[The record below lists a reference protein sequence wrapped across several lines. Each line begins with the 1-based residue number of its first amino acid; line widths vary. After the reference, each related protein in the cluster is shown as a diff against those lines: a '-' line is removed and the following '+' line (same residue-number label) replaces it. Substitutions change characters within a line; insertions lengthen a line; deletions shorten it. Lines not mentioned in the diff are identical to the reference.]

1 MAKVTFTAG
10 RLAGFQCPPDK
21 QQVFLWD
28 STAKGLG
35 LRATQNGQPAFIFEG
50 KYQGKTVRITI
61 GSPDAW
67 TIPQAQAKARELQRL
82 IDEGKDPRSLKHD
95 AIAAVIAKKEQAQ
108 AQQQK
113 EEREALTFGQA
124 WAHYM
129 AERRPYWELGTM
141 QTMPP

>member
-28 STAKGLG
+28 SNAKGLG
-35 LRATQNGQPAFIFEG
+35 LRATQKGQPAFIFED

-82 IDEGKDPRSLKHD
+82 IDAGQDPRSAKRQ
-95 AIAAVIAKKEQAQ
+95 AKAAATAEKEQAQ
-108 AQQQK
+108 AKRQQD
-113 EEREALTFGQA
+113 L
-124 WAHYM
+124 
-129 AERRPYWELGTM
+129 
-141 QTMPP
+141 